1 MRTKENRGYK
11 NIIGQFARTKILAT
25 LGPATSS
32 REMIKKLMEAGV
44 DGVRLNFSHG
54 NFAFFEKLFAEIKA
68 AREDEKYP
76 LATLIDLQGPKI
88 RMGELLSPE
97 IELKDGATIEITVND
112 IQGTDK
118 LISTSYKSLPRD
130 AKVNDLIL
138 IDDGLL
144 RLRVVSK
151 KKNSVTCIIENGGI
165 LRPKKGMNLP
175 GMNLSTPALTEADL
189 RNLSF
194 ALKFDI
200 NYIALSFVR
209 SEKDI
214 LQLKEWLKKRKKF
227 LPVIAKIEK
236 KEAVDNFEQILQC
249 ADGIMVARGDLGV
262 EMEPHQVP
270 VVQKQIIRACNRI
283 GKPVITATQ
292 MLESM
297 VHNPIPTRA
306 EASDVANAVWDGTDV
321 VMLSAET
328 SVGKFPVNA
337 VKIMNNIIRGAEGA
351 VPHTDPVDYLIPP
364 NRDENLFDS
373 YCRAIVS
380 ISRQTK
386 AKEIVVFTHK
396 GRTAERISKY
406 RPSARIVAL
415 SDNPSTLNSLS
426 LNWGVIPVFCTS
438 ISHQADAIKAAK
450 KLVVE
455 SGNGKKGDIMIVTSG
470 APITDQNR
478 INWLKYVVI

>member
-1 MRTKENRGYK
+1 MRKENPGYK

-32 REMIKKLMEAGV
+32 REMIGKLMEAGV

-54 NFAFFEKLFAEIKA
+54 NFTFFENLFAEIRA
-68 AREDEKYP
+68 AREAENYP

-88 RMGELLSPE
+88 RVGELASPE
-97 IELKDGATIEITVND
+97 IELKDGATIEITAND
-112 IQGTDK
+112 VAGTEK
-118 LISTSYKSLPRD
+118 LISTSYKSLPQD
-130 AKVNDLIL
+130 AKVNDVIL

-144 RLRVVSK
+144 RLRVISRK
-151 KKNSVTCIIENGGI
+151 KKSVVCVIEEGGI
-165 LRPKKGMNLP
+165 LKPRKGMNLP
-175 GMNLSTPALTEADL
+175 GMKLSTPALTEADM
-189 RNLSF
+189 RNLEF

-214 LQLKEWLKKRKKF
+214 IQLKEWLAKRKKF
-227 LPVIAKIEK
+227 IPVIAKIEK
-236 KEAVDNFEQILQC
+236 KEAVDNFDRILKY

-262 EMEPHQVP
+262 EMEAHLVP
-270 VVQKQIIRACNRI
+270 IVQKKIIRACNRV

-351 VPHTDPVDYLIPP
+351 ESHTDPVDYLIPAQR
-364 NRDENLFDS
+364 NENLFDS
-373 YCRAIVS
+373 YCKAIVS
-380 ISRQTK
+380 ISRQTS
-386 AKEIVVFTHK
+386 AKDIVVFTHK

-406 RPSARIVAL
+406 RPAARIIAL
-415 SDNPSTLNSLS
+415 SDNASTMNSLS
-426 LNWGVIPVFCTS
+426 LSWGVLPVFCNS
-438 ISHQADAIKAAK
+438 INHQAEAIKAAK
-450 KLVVE
+450 KLVVK
-455 SGNGKKGDIMIVTSG
+455 SGNAVKGDIIIVAAG

-478 INWLKYVVI
+478 INWLKFVEI